1 MKTVNDRNNFY
12 VPGFIATIM
21 PLLRRT
27 LVRSVRYSAGLILLS
42 FSGWRRTVQ
51 HCKSKLQIFHI
62 TFITLLSISQ
72 PLRLLSKN
80 FYYRNL
86 RTPLR
91 GAGGL
96 SLCAFAPLRL
106 CVKLFV
112 FLCAFVSPFF
122 NPLNAQQNT
131 ENQYRKPLKEVLND
145 IQKRYSVQIKYDEK
159 LIADKWVNY
168 ADWRY
173 RTDVEETLD
182 NVLSLFDMVAKKEK
196 DKVYKLSNYEYYR
209 WNAADG
215 WAELDRIASQ
225 YKNVEEWEK
234 RKADLKE
241 CFLEATQLNH
251 LPASPGT
258 APIRAN
264 FRKMN
269 GYTIENIAIEILP
282 GVWVNGSLY
291 KPEKYKGKIPVIL
304 HPQGHWDKHRY
315 RPDCQYTSA
324 AIAKMGAMIFNYDMF
339 AWGESTLQFKYEYHR
354 QSLAMTLQLLAG
366 KRILDHL
373 LSQKD
378 ADTSRVAIVGGSGGG
393 TQTVYMTAIDDRIKV
408 SAPVVMLS
416 SYFYG
421 GCPCESGANVHGCV
435 GRTDHVELAAMAA
448 PQPQLVVSDGGDW
461 TDRMPEHDFLYLKKM
476 YSWYG
481 KPGNVINVH
490 LPNDKHDFGF
500 NKRKPVYEFFAKY
513 LGLNLKPIL
522 AADGSIVDTTI
533 TLEPENAFYVFGDKG
548 EKLPAHAV
556 KGFENLEKLFA
567 DEIQKAKNDQ
577 RYKIGLIDLMLLKRQ
592 KLGAITLTGQLKA
605 DGVEVDM
612 GGLGTRPTFDNQLLS
627 DSVRNQFL
635 KTAKENNVEIFSLAM
650 TGYYAQSFCGREE
663 YKRSIEDCIKTMKLM
678 NVKTAFLPLGV
689 QCDLKK
695 NPSVRDSVLAR
706 LKVAGKMAEAA
717 NVVIGIETALSAT
730 EEVKLLKEINSPAIK
745 IYFNFSNPLKEG
757 RDLVSELK
765 ILGKDRICMI
775 HATNKD
781 SVWLEND
788 RQIDMYKVK
797 KTLDEMGWSGWLVIE
812 RSRDAKKPSDTKYN
826 YGANTAYLKKV
837 FQE

>member
-12 VPGFIATIM
+12 GRGFIATM
-21 PLLRRT
+21 MLPLRRSVHRSVLYSAIASQFTQSVAKGRT
-27 LVRSVRYSAGLILLS
+27 LVRLVRYSTFLS
-42 FSGWRRTVQ
+42 RKDAKFLKQKTQSD
-51 HCKSKLQIFHI
+51 HSNI
-62 TFITLLSISQ
+62 
-72 PLRLLSKN
+72 
-80 FYYRNL
+80 
-86 RTPLR
+86 
-91 GAGGL
+91 
-96 SLCAFAPLRL
+96 LCAFAPLRL
-106 CVKLFV
+106 CVKPFV
-112 FLCAFVSPFF
+112 FLCVFVSPWF
-122 NPLNAQQNT
+122 NSLHSQLNT
-131 ENQYRKPLKEVLND
+131 ENNYRKPLKEVLND
-145 IQKRYSVQIKYDEK
+145 IQKRYGVQIKYDEK
-159 LIADKWVNY
+159 LITDKFVNY
-168 ADWRY
+168 AEWRY
-173 RTDVEETLD
+173 RTGVEETLD
-182 NVLSLFDMVAKKEK
+182 NVLSLFDMIARKEK
-196 DKVYKLSNYEYYR
+196 DKVYKLGNYEYYR
-209 WNAADG
+209 WNVADG

-241 CFLEATQLNH
+241 CFLETTQLNH

-269 GYTIENIAIEILP
+269 GYTIENLAIEILP

-291 KPEKYKGKIPVIL
+291 KPEKYKGKIPVVL

-339 AWGESTLQFKYEYHR
+339 AWGESTLQFNYEYHR
-354 QSLAMTLQLLAG
+354 QSLALTMQLLAG
-366 KRILDHL
+366 TRILDYL

-393 TQTVYMTAIDDRIKV
+393 TQTVYMTAIDDRIKI

-448 PQPQLVVSDGGDW
+448 PQPQLVISDGGDW

-481 KPGNVINVH
+481 KPDNVINVH

-513 LGLNLKPIL
+513 LGLTLKPIQ
-522 AADGSIVDTTI
+522 ATDGTIDDTTI
-533 TLEPENAFYVFGDKG
+533 TLEPESAFYVFGDKG

-567 DEIQKAKNDQ
+567 DEIQKVKNNQ

-592 KLGAITLTGQLKA
+592 KPGAITLTGQLKA

-612 GGLGTRPTFDNQLLS
+612 GGLGTRPTFDNQLLT

-663 YKRSIEDCIKTMKLM
+663 YKRSVEDCIKTMQLM

-695 NPSVRDSVLAR
+695 NPSVRDSVVAR
-706 LKVAGKMAEAA
+706 LKVAGKMAEVA
-717 NVVIGIETALSAT
+717 NVVIGIETALPAT

-757 RDLVSELK
+757 RDLISELK

>member
-1 MKTVNDRNNFY
+1 MKMIRNKNNY
-12 VPGFIATIM
+12 YAPADSAAM
-21 PLLRRT
+21 MLLLRRT
-27 LVRSVRYSAGLILLS
+27 LVRHVRHLALIS
-42 FSGWRRTVQ
+42 RNAA
-51 HCKSKLQIFHI
+51 KSQRELYDIH
-62 TFITLLSISQ
+62 
-72 PLRLLSKN
+72 
-80 FYYRNL
+80 Y
-86 RTPLR
+86 
-91 GAGGL
+91 
-96 SLCAFAPLRL
+96 AFAPLRL
-106 CVKLFV
+106 CVRPLVLF
-112 FLCAFVSPFF
+112 CAFVALWF
-122 NPLNAQQNT
+122 NANAQLNT
-131 ENQYRKPLKEVLND
+131 ENNYRKPLKEVIND
-145 IQKRYSVQIKYDEK
+145 IQKRYGVQIKYDEK
-159 LIADKWVNY
+159 SIADKFVNY
-168 ADWRY
+168 ADWRF
-173 RTDVEETLD
+173 RTDVEATLD
-182 NVLSLFDMVAKKEK
+182 KVLSPLDMVAKKEK
-196 DKVYKLSNYEYYR
+196 DKVYKIGYYEYYR
-209 WNAADG
+209 WKVEDG

-225 YKNVEEWEK
+225 YKNVQEWEK
-234 RKADLKE
+234 RKADLKA
-241 CFLEATQLNH
+241 CFLETAQLSPF
-251 LPASPGT
+251 PASPGT
-258 APIRAN
+258 QPIRAN

-269 GYTIENIAIEILP
+269 GYTIENLAIEILP

-291 KPEKYKGKIPVIL
+291 KPANYKGKIPVIL

-324 AIAKMGAMIFNYDMF
+324 AIANMGAMIFSYDMF
-339 AWGESTLQFKYEYHR
+339 AWGESTLQFPYEYHR
-354 QSLAMTLQLLAG
+354 QSLAMTMQLLAG
-366 KRILDHL
+366 TRILDHL

-421 GCPCESGANVHGCV
+421 GCPCESGANVHGCA

-448 PQPQLVVSDGGDW
+448 PQPQLVISDGGDW

-481 KPGNVINVH
+481 KPDNVINVH

-500 NKRKPVYEFFAKY
+500 NKRKPVYEFFAKH
-513 LGLNLKPIL
+513 LGLTLKPIQ
-522 AADGSIVDTTI
+522 AGDGSIVDTTI

-548 EKLPAHAV
+548 EKLPANAV
-556 KGFENLEKLFA
+556 KGFENLQKLFA
-567 DEIQKAKNDQ
+567 DEIQKAKSNQ

-592 KLGAITLTGQLKA
+592 KLGAITLTSQLKA

-612 GGLGTRPTFDNQLLS
+612 GGLGTRPTFDNQLLN
-627 DSVRNQFL
+627 DTVRDQFL

-663 YKRSIEDCIKTMKLM
+663 YKRSIEDCIKTMQLM

-689 QCDLKK
+689 KCDLKK
-695 NPSVRDSVLAR
+695 DPSVRDSVVAR

-717 NVVIGIETALSAT
+717 NVVIGIETALSAK
-730 EEVKLLKEINSPAIK
+730 EEVQLLKDVGSPAIK

-757 RDLVSELK
+757 RDLISELK

-788 RQIDMYKVK
+788 PQIDMYKIK
-797 KTLDEMGWSGWLVIE
+797 KTLDEIGYTGWLVIE
-812 RSRDAKKPSDTKYN
+812 RSRDARKPSDTKYN

>member
-1 MKTVNDRNNFY
+1 MKDFFKY
-12 VPGFIATIM
+12 VTSRIATM
-21 PLLRRT
+21 MLPLRRT
-27 LVRSVRYSAGLILLS
+27 LVRSVRYSAFISRKDAKILIHKTQS
-42 FSGWRRTVQ
+42 DNS
-51 HCKSKLQIFHI
+51 
-62 TFITLLSISQ
+62 
-72 PLRLLSKN
+72 N
-80 FYYRNL
+80 
-86 RTPLR
+86 
-91 GAGGL
+91 
-96 SLCAFAPLRL
+96 SLCVFASSLRL
-106 CVKLFV
+106 CVK
-112 FLCAFVSPFF
+112 PFF
-122 NPLNAQQNT
+122 ILCVFISLWLNLSAQQNT
-131 ENQYRKPLKEVLND
+131 ENNYRKPLKEVLND
-145 IQKRYSVQIKYDEK
+145 IQKQYGIQIKYDEK
-159 LIADKWVNY
+159 MVADKFVNY

-173 RTDVEETLD
+173 RTDVEATL
-182 NVLSLFDMVAKKEK
+182 NNILSLFDMKVKKEK

-209 WNAADG
+209 WSPEEG

-225 YKNVEEWEK
+225 YKTIDEWEK
-234 RKADLKE
+234 RKAELKP
-241 CFLEATQLNH
+241 CLLEALQLTH
-251 LPASPGT
+251 LPASPRT

-269 GYTIENIAIEILP
+269 GYTIENLAIEILP

-291 KPEKYKGKIPVIL
+291 KPATYKGKIPVVL

-315 RPDCQYTSA
+315 RADCQYTSA

-339 AWGESTLQFKYEYHR
+339 AWGESTLQFKYEFHR
-354 QSLAMTLQLLAG
+354 QSLAMTLQTLASI
-366 KRILDHL
+366 RILDYL

-393 TQTVYMTAIDDRIKV
+393 THTVFMTALDKRIKV
-408 SAPVVMLS
+408 SAPVVNLS

-421 GCPCESGANVHGCV
+421 GCPCESGQNVHGCM
-435 GRTDHVELAAMAA
+435 GRTDNMEIAAMAA

-461 TDRMPEHDFLYLKKM
+461 TDRMPEHDFPYLKKM

-481 KPGNVINVH
+481 KPDNVINVH

-500 NKRKPVYEFFAKY
+500 SKRKAVYEFFAKY
-513 LGLNLKPIL
+513 LSLNLKPIQ
-522 AADGSIVDTTI
+522 AGDGSIVDTSI
-533 TLEPENAFYVFGDKG
+533 TLEAENAFYVFGDKG

-556 KGFENLEKLFA
+556 KGFDNLEKLFA
-567 DEIQKAKNDQ
+567 DEVQKAKSNQ

-612 GGLGTRPTFDNQLLS
+612 GGLGTRPTFDNQLLI

-695 NPSVRDSVLAR
+695 KPEVRDSVIAR
-706 LKVAGKMAEAA
+706 LKVAGKMAQDAG
-717 NVVIGIETALSAT
+717 VVIGIETALSAT

-757 RDLVSELK
+757 RDLISELK

-788 RQIDMYKVK
+788 PQIDMYKVK
-797 KTLDEMGWSGWLVIE
+797 KTLDEMGYTGWLVIE

-826 YGANTAYLKKV
+826 YGANTMYLKKV